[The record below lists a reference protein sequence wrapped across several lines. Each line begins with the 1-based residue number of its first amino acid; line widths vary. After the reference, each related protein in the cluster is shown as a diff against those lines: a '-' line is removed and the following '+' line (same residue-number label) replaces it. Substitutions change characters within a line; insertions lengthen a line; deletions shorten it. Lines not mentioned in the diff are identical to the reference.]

1 MGPPSGGRQHITN
14 RITRHFNV
22 IAYTD
27 LEDSA
32 IKKIF
37 FTILESFV
45 ARFAEP
51 VKQMV
56 DELTNSQLRVFSNVH
71 KTLLPMPG
79 KSHYLFNMRDF
90 AKVFQG
96 LCSAYS
102 KTTLITED
110 MLRLWVHENN
120 RVFGDRLISNEDRAL
135 LKSLLDA

>member
-1 MGPPSGGRQHITN
+1 
-14 RITRHFNV
+14 
-22 IAYTD
+22 
-27 LEDSA
+27 
-32 IKKIF
+32 
-37 FTILESFV
+37 
-45 ARFAEP
+45 
-51 VKQMV
+51 MV

-102 KTTLITED
+102 KTTLTTED

-120 RVFGDRLISNEDRAL
+120 RVFGDRLISN
-135 LKSLLDA
+135 